1 MTNAPNILRQ
11 FAQFASKSF
20 CSVNHQLAADPQMLG
35 YAGSPPLPRKNS
47 FAIFPFP
54 IHVDCMT
61 QPLALV
67 FYEKLMPGS
76 QLVNRL
82 QDLNYLVRV
91 VNDLAS
97 FQESARAEGPL
108 LAIVDLAGGG
118 AVCRAI
124 AELKADAATQH
135 IPIIAFA
142 GEQATEL
149 QAAAQMA
156 GATLVVG
163 EAAIANY
170 LPQLLNQALQV

>member
-1 MTNAPNILRQ
+1 MGGSKVCKKTVIPNR
-11 FAQFASKSF
+11 SKRF
-20 CSVNHQLAADPQMLG
+20 CIFSISHYPQ
-35 YAGSPPLPRKNS
+35 S
-47 FAIFPFP
+47 
-54 IHVDCMT
+54 MT

-67 FYEKLMPGS
+67 YYEKLMPGS

-91 VNDLAS
+91 VNDLVS
-97 FQESARAEGPL
+97 LQESARNEGPL

-149 QAAAQMA
+149 QATAQMA
-156 GATLVVG
+156 GATMVVG
-163 EAAIANY
+163 EATIANY
-170 LPQLLNQALQV
+170 LPELLNQALQV